1 MQFKTK
7 KDEFAALITID
18 FLYEDVKKHL
28 KKKFQELGFSI
39 TEESK
44 GFNLVFDLQLK
55 DSDFSGKFFFHNL
68 WLEIVTRD
76 RDIKPLEFDTDLF
89 NGERM
94 LQKAGELMLSK
105 LEIFKTV
112 AKHKDKSMEEISKE
126 VMKLSHLYERLDY
139 GRVDKK
145 KGGGKD
151 VSS

>member
-28 KKKFQELGFSI
+28 KKKFQELGFVV
-39 TEESK
+39 TEESR
-44 GFNLVFDLQLK
+44 GLNLVFDLQLK
-55 DSDFSGKFFFHNL
+55 GSSFSAKFFFHNL
-68 WLEIVTRD
+68 WLEIVTED
-76 RDIKPLEFDTDLF
+76 RDIEPLEFDTSLF
-89 NGERM
+89 DGERM

-112 AKHKDKSMEEISKE
+112 AKHKDKSMEEINKE
-126 VMKLSHLYERLDY
+126 VMKLSHLYERLNY
-139 GRVDKK
+139 IRVDKK

-151 VSS
+151 V